1 MAETVKIYSLPTYQV
16 KPDIFLVYSDNVSK
30 SRIPIIIDN
39 GSYLC
44 KAGWIVNEKPPLV
57 FRNVAA
63 KHRGKKE
70 SETQVGND
78 IKNIE
83 AVRWLLKTQFDKNVV
98 TQFDV
103 QETILDYIFNHLGI
117 NSNGAV
123 NHPIVMSEAVCNP
136 NYSRQLMSELLFEC
150 YNVPQVSY
158 GVDSLFSFYNYNA
171 KSKGLFGLV
180 VSLGYNT
187 CHVLPVVRSRF
198 DVRNAKRINIGT
210 SNMDSFFH
218 RILQLKYS
226 AHASTITLSR
236 AESLIREHM
245 LFSQNYM
252 DDVRMWENE
261 CYAKNNTHIVQLPYV
276 PLPGSNSSNNA
287 GKMEKCQA
295 LLKRVQAVRLKQR
308 SEKLAFDEEH
318 LQECLSVQD
327 LIEDG
332 DDEAILALQ
341 ELGYTSAAELLAG
354 IKKLNC
360 NIRKLKNL
368 IASQQDE
375 PQESPFANWCEE
387 LNLNNFTDADSWL
400 NAVKL
405 KRKEVFD
412 ARQKLSSDRLKS
424 TNLGGFSFTTANDLF
439 GGVFADPIEMKSF
452 QEHTMELEEKKEQ
465 LKILD
470 EVLAEYER
478 EFSKSQINF
487 SFNLAEYYQLQIGL
501 ERIRVPE
508 IIFQP
513 TMVGIEQAGLAET
526 IEMVLA
532 RYTLS
537 DQQKLAE
544 NVFITGGCAKL
555 PFIKERIE
563 TELLAMRPFQS
574 KFNVQLAGDPLFDAW
589 KGAKKWALN
598 DDNLKKF
605 SVTRQE
611 YEEKGGDYLKDHMC
625 SNHYVALPAPVRKTL
640 IQTSPP
646 VGAKQEQKV
655 T

>member
-1 MAETVKIYSLPTYQV
+1 MVEKPVKIYSLPTYQV
-16 KPDIFLVYSDNVSK
+16 KPDVFLVYSDNVSK
-30 SRIPIIIDN
+30 SKIPIIIDN

-187 CHVLPVVRSRF
+187 CHVLPLVRSRF
-198 DVRNAKRINIGT
+198 DVRNAKRISIGT
-210 SNMDSFFH
+210 SNMDGFFH

-226 AHASTITLSR
+226 AHASAITLSR

-245 LFSQNYM
+245 LFSQDFM
-252 DDVRMWENE
+252 EDIRMWEKEN
-261 CYAKNNTHIVQLPYV
+261 YAKDNTHTVQLPYV
-276 PLPGSNSSNNA
+276 PLPGSNSNNNS
-287 GKMEKCQA
+287 GKMEKCEV
-295 LLKRVQAVRLKQR
+295 LLKRVQVMRLKQR

-341 ELGYTSAAELLAG
+341 ELGYTSAAELQAG

-368 IASQQDE
+368 IAAQQDE

-387 LNLNNFTDADSWL
+387 LNLSNFTDADSWL

-405 KRKEVFD
+405 KRK
-412 ARQKLSSDRLKS
+412 
-424 TNLGGFSFTTANDLF
+424 
-439 GGVFADPIEMKSF
+439 
-452 QEHTMELEEKKEQ
+452 TMELEEKKEQ
-465 LKILD
+465 IKILD

-487 SFNLAEYYQLQIGL
+487 SFNLAEYYQLQIGV
-501 ERIRVPE
+501 ERIRIPE
-508 IIFQP
+508 ILFQP

-532 RYTLS
+532 RYSLS

-574 KFNVQLAGDPLFDAW
+574 KFSVQLADDPLFDAW
-589 KGAKKWALN
+589 KGARKWALH

-605 SVTRQE
+605 AVTRQE

-625 SNHYVALPAPVRKTL
+625 SNHYVALPPPVRKT
-640 IQTSPP
+640 IVQTAPP
-646 VGAKQEQKV
+646 TVVKQEQKV

>member
-1 MAETVKIYSLPTYQV
+1 M
-16 KPDIFLVYSDNVSK
+16 VYSENLSK

-44 KAGWIVNEKPPLV
+44 KAGWVINEKPPLV
-57 FRNVAA
+57 FRNIAA

-103 QETILDYIFNHLGI
+103 QETILDYIFSHLGI
-117 NSNGAV
+117 HTSGCV

-180 VSLGYNT
+180 ISLGYNT
-187 CHVLPVVRSRF
+187 CHVLPIVRSRF
-198 DVRNAKRINIGT
+198 DVRNAKRINIG
-210 SNMDSFFH
+210 SFNMANFFH

-226 AHASTITLSR
+226 AHASAITLSR
-236 AESLIREHM
+236 VEGLIQEHM
-245 LFSQNYM
+245 NFSQNYM

-261 CYAKNNTHIVQLPYV
+261 TYIKNNTHIVQLPYV
-276 PLPGSNSSNNA
+276 PIPGSNSNSNS
-287 GKMEKCQA
+287 GKMEKCHA
-295 LLKRVQAVRLKQR
+295 LLKRVQSIRLKQR
-308 SEKLAFDEEH
+308 AEKLAFDEER
-318 LQECLSVQD
+318 LQEYLSVQD

-341 ELGYTSAAELLAG
+341 ELGYTSAAELQAG
-354 IKKLNC
+354 IKKINC

-368 IASQQDE
+368 IATQQDE
-375 PQESPFANWCEE
+375 PQESPLTNWCED
-387 LNLNNFTDADSWL
+387 LNLKNFTDAETWL
-400 NAVKL
+400 NTVKL
-405 KRKEVFD
+405 KRKEVFE
-412 ARQKLSSDRLKS
+412 ARQKLTSDRFKS

-439 GGVFADPIEMKSF
+439 GGLFADPVEMKSF

-465 LKILD
+465 IKVLD
-470 EVLAEYER
+470 EILAEYER
-478 EFSKSQINF
+478 EFSKSETNF
-487 SFNLAEYYQLQIGL
+487 SFNLAEYYQLHVGL

-508 IIFQP
+508 ILFQP

-532 RYTLS
+532 RYVIS

-574 KFNVQLAGDPLFDAW
+574 KFNVQLADDPLLDAW
-589 KGAKKWALN
+589 RGARKWALN
-598 DDNLKKF
+598 EENLKKF

-625 SNHYVALPAPVRKTL
+625 SNHFVSLPAPVKKTL
-640 IQTSPP
+640 VATATSPP
-646 VGAKQEQKV
+646 AGTKQEQKI